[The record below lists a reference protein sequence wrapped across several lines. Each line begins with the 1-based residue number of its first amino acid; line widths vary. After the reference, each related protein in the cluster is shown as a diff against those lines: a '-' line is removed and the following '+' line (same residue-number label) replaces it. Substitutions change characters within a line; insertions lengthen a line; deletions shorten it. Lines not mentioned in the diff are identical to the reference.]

1 MEKIARAD
9 DYNFCLSLSLG
20 QVGDCTRHLV
30 IHRFGVEK
38 DQQLERTWSLCGS
51 KGVGG
56 YPCAGA
62 PMRTSGECQLLDTS
76 ENIALSIPFALSIY
90 SLAIYGPRIDMLV

>member
-1 MEKIARAD
+1 MPYYLATGVAQKVRDLRKENLMEKIARAD

-38 DQQLERTWSLCGS
+38 DQQ
-51 KGVGG
+51 
-56 YPCAGA
+56 
-62 PMRTSGECQLLDTS
+62 
-76 ENIALSIPFALSIY
+76 
-90 SLAIYGPRIDMLV
+90 IDST